1 MNTKDSLLKNYK
13 HCHSDSKKGVGIEP
27 SFEAKASRLTYVFNK
42 RKTFCGIAL
51 ACANCAVAD

>member
-13 HCHSDSKKGVGIEP
+13 HCHSDSKKGAGIEWR
-27 SFEAKASRLTYVFNK
+27 FRAKALQLNYVFN
-42 RKTFCGIAL
+42 RRNTFCGIAL